1 MAIEQARR
9 EEEEAEKREAE
20 GELLPPPLFPS
31 ALVTHTTTEL
41 NALKAKVRGE
51 APAASSVRPLV
62 PRLSQ
67 AKLTCPSVTY

>member
-51 APAASSVRPLV
+51 APAASSVTAPRPSS
-62 PRLSQ
+62 LSGEAYLPQ
-67 AKLTCPSVTY
+67 